1 MALLFRDQACDF
13 SADMDA
19 NEMVHM
25 IVMASRSGEGRHGRG
40 GGAEGGGKE
49 GGGVSS

>member
-25 IVMASRSGEGRHGRG
+25 IVMCLKGL
-40 GGAEGGGKE
+40 
-49 GGGVSS
+49 